1 MPREFSTGL
10 ALIILI
16 VILFTSDTVRG
27 KTVSPGFKLKVL
39 CTVSVI
45 IHCKPLATLVP
56 LQVNVTLPGQ
66 YDPFVSGADV
76 SVKIR
81 APNKI
86 YNYYKL
92 YY

>member
-1 MPREFSTGL
+1 MPGEFSTGL
-10 ALIILI
+10 AIIILI
-16 VILFTSDTVRG
+16 VMLFTSDTDRG
-27 KTVSPGFKLKVL
+27 KLVSEGIKKKDKFTFPF
-39 CTVSVI
+39 I

-76 SVKIR
+76 SFKIC
-81 APNKI
+81 APNKR
-86 YNYYKL
+86 YNYYIL